1 MQFHLE
7 LENHNIFPEYWIN
20 LYNHTILMTNNNQNI
35 NFGNNEI
42 NCLKKILDEN
52 KIKYEDNIFE
62 NISYLEIGIFLL
74 KSLMIKKNKIKKD
87 NYNLKRKLKR
97 LIKITP
103 NNFRKQEFR
112 EDITNIERKNV
123 VVEER
128 YQAYYAD
135 LDRFIKHPYS
145 DTYFTNLLNLNK
157 RRLDLSE
164 SPVDENDIH
173 NLL

>member
-1 MQFHLE
+1 
-7 LENHNIFPEYWIN
+7 
-20 LYNHTILMTNNNQNI
+20 MTNNNQKI
-35 NFGNNEI
+35 DFGNNEI
-42 NCLKKILDEN
+42 NCLKNILDEN

-112 EDITNIERKNV
+112 EDIINIDIKNV
-123 VVEER
+123 AVEEK

-145 DTYFTNLLNLNK
+145 DTDFTNLLNLNK
-157 RRLDLSE
+157 RRLDLGV
-164 SPVDENDIH
+164 SPIDEDDID